1 MIDSREQDQ
10 KRRNMKE
17 SNGKQGLPLISV
29 GIPTYNR
36 PENLRRT
43 LMEITRQTY
52 QNLEI
57 IVSDNASIS
66 DETRI
71 VVGEFMCDDTRV
83 RYFRQ
88 PENQGP
94 GFNFQFVLDQ
104 AQGEYFMWAA
114 DDDWRSP
121 EFIESLLTAISAD
134 DSAVMSFCDFDIRDE
149 NGHPVSNYPDSY
161 AALRLMTG
169 NKPAFRQLRFFMLAE
184 GRAIPHA
191 IYGLLPMKNMK
202 GFSWAEHIQRYGEYG
217 TDTLFIFWLL
227 GQGRLAL
234 VKRKLFGCTV
244 NNQKHYGS
252 AQRRSLSKKLRTAAQ
267 RISYLLSFI
276 KIAKGW
282 ARLAILCV
290 FPWKLA
296 EVLYSMTVREPFKKA
311 MLMLKKRR
319 QDGQQ

>member
-1 MIDSREQDQ
+1 MIDSRKQNQ

-17 SNGKQGLPLISV
+17 SKGKQGLPLISV
-29 GIPTYNR
+29 GIPTCNR

-114 DDDWRSP
+114 DDDWRSFD
-121 EFIESLLTAISAD
+121 FIDSLWNAMSEA
-134 DSAVMSFCDFDIRDE
+134 DSAIVAFSDFDVMDQGGRVVL
-149 NGHPVSNYPDSY
+149 GYPDPI
-161 AALRLMTG
+161 ATLQLMTG
-169 NKPAFRQLRFFMLAE
+169 NQAIYRQLHFFLSNE
-184 GRAIPHA
+184 GRAVPHV
-191 IYGLLPMKNMK
+191 IYGLIPMRILR
-202 GFSWAEHIQRYGEYG
+202 GFLWEDFFGRYGTYG
-217 TDTLFIFWLL
+217 ADALFIFWLL

-234 VKRKLFGCTV
+234 VERKLFGCTV
-244 NNQKHYGS
+244 NNQKYYGS
-252 AQRRSLSKKLRTAAQ
+252 AQRRSLSRKLRTAAQ

-276 KIAKGW
+276 KIAKGLT
-282 ARLAILCV
+282 RLALLSV
-290 FPWKLA
+290 FPLKLA
-296 EVLYSMTVREPFKKA
+296 EVLYSMTVREPIKKI
-311 MLMLKKRR
+311 MWMLKKRR
-319 QDGQQ
+319 QDDQQ